1 MNIKEQFLTVLLAF
15 AALIF
20 ALFLLSTNKKL
31 NSKISTLEGQ
41 KQQMEERIKELAEER
56 LEVLDSILSVQV
68 QVQELEKSENKLKQQ
83 NLKLETQI
91 KSLKSKYEK
100 AANHSI
106 NYNTDS
112 IRRYFTDFN

>member
-1 MNIKEQFLTVLLAF
+1 MNVRQQILTIIIAFLGV
-15 AALIF
+15 IF
-20 ALFLLSTNKKL
+20 SIFMFGRNTKL
-31 NSKISTLEGQ
+31 HSKISVLEGQ
-41 KQQMEERIKELAEER
+41 KQQMEERLKELAEER

-68 QVQELEKSENKLKQQ
+68 QVQELEKAENKLKQQ
-83 NLKLETQI
+83 NLKLETQV

-100 AANHSI
+100 ANNHSI